1 MNRRILLTVLAM
13 VPLLLSGCASTGA
26 VDNSKIGKL
35 ATSLGMSTEQAQA
48 GVGSMLKLSQ
58 ARLDPAEYA
67 KIAAVVPRADEYMAL
82 AGRLGAYQ
90 GAVPTAAGLSG
101 AFDKLGITPE
111 QVSKFVPAVTDYVS
125 KAADP
130 GVGMVLANSLK

>member
-1 MNRRILLTVLAM
+1 
-13 VPLLLSGCASTGA
+13 
-26 VDNSKIGKL
+26 
-35 ATSLGMSTEQAQA
+35 
-48 GVGSMLKLSQ
+48 MLKLSQ
-58 ARLDPAEYA
+58 TRLDPAEYA
-67 KIAAVVPRADEYMAL
+67 KIAAVLPRADEYMAL

>member
-48 GVGSMLKLSQ
+48 GVGAMLKLSQ
-58 ARLDPAEYA
+58 ARLDAAEYA

>member
-1 MNRRILLTVLAM
+1 MNRRILLTVFAM

-35 ATSLGMSTEQAQA
+35 ATGLGMSTEQAQA
-48 GVGSMLKLSQ
+48 GVGAMLKLSQ